1 MPSTRSQGEKLK
13 LQFDKPERY
22 LRLERRIRDLIQE
35 HRIKLNLPDL
45 NIPTFASVV
54 QPEMAEQVQ
63 NRPLKYYAI
72 PSQDEPHNNIVA
84 PAIEANNFEL
94 KLSLLSAVQQN

>member
-13 LQFDKPERY
+13 LQLDEPERY
-22 LRLERRIRDLIQE
+22 LRLERRIRDLIRE

-45 NIPTFASVV
+45 NIPTSESVV
-54 QPEMAEQVQ
+54 QPEMAEPVQ

-72 PSQDEPHNNIVA
+72 PSQDEPHNSIAA
-84 PAIEANNFEL
+84 PVIEA
-94 KLSLLSAVQQN
+94 KISS